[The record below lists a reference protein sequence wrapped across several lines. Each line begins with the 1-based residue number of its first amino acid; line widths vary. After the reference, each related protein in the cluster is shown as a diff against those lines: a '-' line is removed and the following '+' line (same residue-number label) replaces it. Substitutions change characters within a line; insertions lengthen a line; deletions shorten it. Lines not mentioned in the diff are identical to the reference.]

1 MNLFDSTLKSIQ
13 NSLFLKEN
21 QNTFSKIFD
30 ALPQDEKAKLIS
42 DLAKRSTNP
51 NTPVSNPEILDKIH
65 QTYTSSLMPN
75 TSAAVVS
82 KEVTVPGG
90 VASTPYIQAPNASVS
105 TKL

>member
-1 MNLFDSTLKSIQ
+1 MNLFDSTIKSIQ

-21 QNTFSKIFD
+21 ENVFSKIFD
-30 ALPQDEKAKLIS
+30 NLTSDEKAKLIS

-65 QTYTSSLMPN
+65 QTYTSTLTPS
-75 TSAAVVS
+75 TSAAAVS
-82 KEVTVPGG
+82 KEVSVPGG
-90 VASTPYIQAPNASVS
+90 SVKAPASYINTSVS